1 MKTERKIA
9 LRILEHAIN
18 NMWYWEENKM
28 YYTDDEDIDHDIVNT
43 EIEKISKQI
52 IDRYGLNR
60 SFIM

>member
-9 LRILEHAIN
+9 LRILEHTIN